1 MVGKSIP
8 KRTRGKAWTQAENDQ
23 IRIRL
28 EVGQSASEIALKLG
42 RGRASVYLQIK
53 NMREAG
59 TLGQSV
65 LDLGQAD
72 E

>member
-1 MVGKSIP
+1 MVGKTVP
-8 KRTRGKAWTQAENDQ
+8 KKTRGKAWTEAENDQ

-28 EVGQSASEIALKLG
+28 EVGQSPAEIARKLG
-42 RGRASVYLQIK
+42 RGRASVYLHIK
-53 NMREAG
+53 RMREAG
-59 TLGQSV
+59 SLGQGV